1 MSFKVKA
8 IYEYNSGH
16 DDDLKFNVGQ
26 IITVTEEEDADWYA
40 GEYVDE
46 SGVKQE
52 GIFPRNFV
60 EKYEPTAPPRP
71 TRTRTKAHPEQQSAA
86 SDSPAPAAAPLLS
99 PKLPAHEPEPKEE
112 HIQPAPPTQA
122 AAAPAPEPAAAPEP
136 TARKSVEVKS
146 PPPAPKP
153 APAPQPAVTSPPPAK
168 ATPAQS
174 KPAGPPPVSEKP
186 SSFKDRIA
194 AFNKTAAP
202 PIAPF
207 KPSGLGAGG
216 SGFIKKPFVAPPP
229 SRNAYV
235 PPAQSAPVAKVYR
248 REEDPEI
255 KEREAETQE
264 SAEKAGL
271 VPGSSAAGGEANAED
286 EPKPLS
292 LKERLALLQK
302 QQMEAAQRHADAVAK
317 KEKPKRPAKKR
328 MDSHEGHV
336 EESEASA
343 PPPPDRRD
351 SEAVDRKQSL
361 DEPHPP
367 RVSHP
372 PRRKSS
378 KGPEPHDGNEADMS
392 GAGETTE
399 GQDDELTEREDSDH
413 HQPKHIAT
421 AAKQDDDRLDSEE
434 VVDEED
440 EDEGEEEEDDVD
452 PEVRRKEELRARMAR
467 IAGGMGGM
475 GGMGAI
481 FGGGIPGGA
490 APAPPK
496 RKKSAAPETSEET
509 ASPSSRA
516 PPVPMMMALPGMS
529 RVKSAEETRPQDDE
543 ESEDEQDEAELRT
556 PHQENVPQFGGPPP
570 IPGGR
575 PAPPPIA
582 AECTSS
588 RTLRTCKISH

>member
-1 MSFKVKA
+1 MFKVKA

-16 DDDLKFNVGQ
+16 DDDLRFNIGQ

-71 TRTRTKAHPEQQSAA
+71 TRTRTKNHPEQHSAA
-86 SDSPAPAAAPLLS
+86 PDSPAPASASLQS
-99 PKLPAHEPEPKEE
+99 PKLPAREPEEEE
-112 HIQPAPPTQA
+112 HTQAPAQTKTAPAPT
-122 AAAPAPEPAAAPEP
+122 PEPAAAPEP
-136 TARKSVEVKS
+136 TARKSVETKS
-146 PPPAPKP
+146 PPAGPKP
-153 APAPQPAVTSPPPAK
+153 APAQPAPVPQPAVTSPPPAK
-168 ATPAQS
+168 PTTSEP

-194 AFNKTAAP
+194 AFNKSAAP

-216 SGFIKKPFVAPPP
+216 SAFIKKPFVAPPP
-229 SRNAYV
+229 SRNAYI
-235 PPAQSAPVAKVYR
+235 PPAQNAPVAKVYR
-248 REEDPEI
+248 RDEDPEI

-271 VPGSSAAGGEANAED
+271 VPGSHASEAAVGGED

-328 MDSHEGHV
+328 VESHEGHHA
-336 EESEASA
+336 EESEASI
-343 PPPPDRRD
+343 PPAIPQPPERRD
-351 SEAVDRKQSL
+351 SEEVPRKST

-367 RVSHP
+367 RGTHP

-399 GQDDELTEREDSDH
+399 GQDDDLTEREDSDH
-413 HQPKHIAT
+413 QPKHVAT
-421 AAKQDDDRLDSEE
+421 AAKQDDERLDQEE

-440 EDEGEEEEDDVD
+440 EDEEEEEDDVD

-475 GGMGAI
+475 GAI
-481 FGGGIPGGA
+481 FGGGIPSGA
-490 APAPPK
+490 PSAPPK
-496 RKKSAAPETSEET
+496 RKKSAAPEAPEET

-516 PPVPMMMALPGMS
+516 PPVPTMMALPGMS
-529 RVKSAEETRPQDDE
+529 RVKSAEEKPQPEDE
-543 ESEDEQDEAELRT
+543 ESEEEEDETELRT
-556 PHQENVPQFGGPPP
+556 PHQESAPQFGQCINGPAL
-570 IPGGR
+570 IV
-575 PAPPPIA
+575 I
-582 AECTSS
+582 
-588 RTLRTCKISH
+588 ISC

>member
-99 PKLPAHEPEPKEE
+99 PKLPTHEPEPKEE

-122 AAAPAPEPAAAPEP
+122 AASPAPEPAAAPEP

-146 PPPAPKP
+146 PPPALKP
-153 APAPQPAVTSPPPAK
+153 TPAPQPAVTAPPPAK
-168 ATPAQS
+168 PTPAQS

-328 MDSHEGHV
+328 MDSHEGHA
-336 EESEASA
+336 EEFEASA

-399 GQDDELTEREDSDH
+399 GQDDELTEREDSD

-556 PHQENVPQFGGPPP
+556 PHQENAPQFSGPPP

-575 PAPPPIA
+575 PAPPPIP

>member
-1 MSFKVKA
+1 MFKVKA

-16 DDDLKFNVGQ
+16 DDDLRFNVGQ

-71 TRTRTKAHPEQQSAA
+71 TRTRTKNHLEQQSGA
-86 SDSPAPAAAPLLS
+86 SESTAPAAAPLQS
-99 PKLPAHEPEPKEE
+99 PKLPAYEPEQEE
-112 HIQPAPPTQA
+112 HVQAPTETRT
-122 AAAPAPEPAAAPEP
+122 AAAPPPEPAAAPEP

-146 PPPAPKP
+146 PPAALKPAPAQP

-168 ATPAQS
+168 PTNTQS
-174 KPAGPPPVSEKP
+174 RPAGPPPVSEKP

-229 SRNAYV
+229 SRNSYV
-235 PPAQSAPVAKVYR
+235 PPVQNAPVAKVYR
-248 REEDPEI
+248 RDEDPEI

-271 VPGSSAAGGEANAED
+271 VPGSHSTEAAAGAED

-328 MDSHEGHV
+328 MESHDGHQA
-336 EESEASA
+336 EASEASIPPSIPA
-343 PPPPDRRD
+343 PADRRD
-351 SEAVDRKQSL
+351 SEDAARKQSM
-361 DEPHPP
+361 DEAHPP
-367 RVSHP
+367 RVPHP

-399 GQDDELTEREDSDH
+399 GQDDDLTEREDSDH
-413 HQPKHIAT
+413 QPKHVAT
-421 AAKQDDDRLDSEE
+421 AAKQDDDRLNEDE

-440 EDEGEEEEDDVD
+440 EDEEEEDDVD

-481 FGGGIPGGA
+481 FGGGMPGGA
-490 APAPPK
+490 ASAAPK
-496 RKKSAAPETSEET
+496 RKKSVAPEASEET
-509 ASPSSRA
+509 ASPSSHA
-516 PPVPMMMALPGMS
+516 PPVPTMMALPGMS
-529 RVKSAEETRPQDDE
+529 RVKSAEEKPRPQDDE
-543 ESEDEQDEAELRT
+543 EFEEEEDETELRT
-556 PHQENVPQFGGPPP
+556 PHQES
-570 IPGGR
+570 
-575 PAPPPIA
+575 APPFG
-582 AECTSS
+582 
-588 RTLRTCKISH
+588 K